1 MYLQS
6 KLRKNEAVAFETS
19 LRTCTFIELYNTNK
33 ESTLFMINAKC
44 VSMINAECVFMI
56 NAKCVANLRLRFAVA
71 SVM

>member
-1 MYLQS
+1 
-6 KLRKNEAVAFETS
+6 
-19 LRTCTFIELYNTNK
+19 
-33 ESTLFMINAKC
+33 MINAKC